1 MLRGEE
7 LDDGGGGR
15 FLDLVM
21 MGEGGSDGDVGDGAV
36 VLEVFGEVHDLIVTR
51 MTRWDIKM
59 LLGNVSHLHTSE
71 LDVGL

>member
-1 MLRGEE
+1 
-7 LDDGGGGR
+7 
-15 FLDLVM
+15 M

-36 VLEVFGEVHDLIVTR
+36 VLEVFGKVHDLIVTR

-59 LLGNVSHLHTSE
+59 LLGNVSHLHASE

>member
-1 MLRGEE
+1 M
-7 LDDGGGGR
+7 DDSGGGR

-59 LLGNVSHLHTSE
+59 LLGNVSHLHASE
-71 LDVGL
+71 FDVGL